1 MTERESTI
9 DHAELLQQFREADDT
24 CRPAREL
31 AERDR
36 DYYDGKQLSGE
47 ELEALRKRRQPAV
60 ISNRIA
66 PKIDALIGHEKR
78 IRTDPRAYPR
88 TPKHEGEAEAV
99 TDSIRYVCD
108 ANRFSQIRSGV
119 AENLFIEG
127 AGGATVKVE
136 VTGDEIEVVISLVP
150 WDRMYWDPH
159 SRNRDFSDASY
170 MGVALWMDEKDAKAL
185 AGPDADSAAVDL
197 ILEGSYAN
205 PGSTGDT
212 YDDRPQFTWG
222 DLKRRRVRVLQHR
235 FKQGGDWW
243 TAIICGGGFLRDPQ
257 KSPYLDEK
265 GLTQCDLVATSAY
278 IDRENNRYGVVRRMI
293 SPQDEINK
301 RRSKALHL
309 LNSRQV
315 IAEKGA
321 TEDREQAR
329 REIAR
334 PDGYVEINGDM
345 RFEVLDGIALAQG
358 QFNLLQEAKAEIDAS
373 GVNPAIEGDASAP
386 SGRAQEMMMASG
398 LAEMAGVFEALRD
411 WSWEVYRQVWYR
423 IRQYWTDERWIR
435 VTDDERNLRW
445 VAINRPVTGADMA
458 IQEAEQAGQPMD
470 AQQQAMLKSDP
481 SMQQVVSTQNPLG
494 ELDVDLILEDGPDS
508 VNLQSEQYQSLIE
521 LKKADPA
528 AIPTRAIIEASSL
541 RNKDQILEHLDSGG
555 IPPQVQQQIQQMQQA
570 LQQAELAVKEAEQK
584 ANDNQADN
592 AIKAAELQLK
602 QQELVLRLEELR
614 LEMFKAE
621 TERITATRPQVEV
634 IATPPSSGVF
644 DGQVSS

>member
-1 MTERESTI
+1 MTESESTI

-31 AERDR
+31 SERDR

-60 ISNRIA
+60 ISNRIG

-99 TDSIRYVCD
+99 TDAIRFVCD
-108 ANRFSQIRSGV
+108 ENRFSQIRSGV
-119 AENLFIEG
+119 SENLFIEG

-136 VTGDEIEVVISLVP
+136 VNGDEIEVVISLVP

-170 MGVALWMDEKDAKAL
+170 MGVALWMDERDAKEL
-185 AGPDADSAAVDL
+185 AGPDADAAAVAL

-205 PGSTGDT
+205 PGTTGDT

-235 FKQGGDWW
+235 FKRGGEWW
-243 TAIICGGGFLRDPQ
+243 TAIICGGGFLRNPQ
-257 KSPYLDEK
+257 RSPYVDEK

-278 IDRENNRYGVVRRMI
+278 IDRENSRYGVVRRMV

-315 IAEKGA
+315 IAERGA
-321 TEDREQAR
+321 TQDREQAR
-329 REIAR
+329 REVAR
-334 PDGYVEINGDM
+334 PDGYVEVNGGM
-345 RFEVLDGIALAQG
+345 RFEIQDGIALAQG
-358 QFNLLQEAKAEIDAS
+358 QFSLLQEAKAEIDAS

-445 VAINRPVTGADMA
+445 VAINRPVTRADLV
-458 IQEAEQAGQPMD
+458 IQEAEEAGQPLD

-481 SMQQVVSTQNPLG
+481 GMQQVVSTQNPLG

-541 RNKDQILEHLDSGG
+541 RNKEQILEHLDSGG

-570 LQQAELAVKEAEQK
+570 LQQAELAVQEAEQK

-602 QQELVLRLEELR
+602 QQELVLRQEELR

-621 TERITATRPQVEV
+621 TERIAATRPQVEV

-644 DGQVSS
+644 DGQVQP

>member
-1 MTERESTI
+1 MTESDNQI
-9 DHAELLQQFREADDT
+9 GHAELLQQFREADDT
-24 CRPAREL
+24 SRSAREL
-31 AERDR
+31 SERDR
-36 DYYDGKQLSGE
+36 DYYDGKQLSEE
-47 ELEALRKRRQPAV
+47 ELEALRKRRQPPV
-60 ISNRIA
+60 VSNRIA

-88 TPKHEGEAEAV
+88 TPKHEAESESA

-108 ANRFSQIRSGV
+108 ANRFSQIRSNV

-127 AGGATVKVE
+127 AGGATVTVKAS
-136 VTGDEIEVVISLVP
+136 GDQLDVVISNVP
-150 WDRMYWDPH
+150 WDRFYWDPH
-159 SRNRDFSDASY
+159 SRKRDFSDASY
-170 MGVALWMDEKDAKAL
+170 LGVVLWMDEQEAIAL
-185 AGPDADSAAVDL
+185 AGPDADRSDVEL
-197 ILEGSYAN
+197 IIQGCYS
-205 PGSTGDT
+205 STATSGDT
-212 YDDRPQFTWG
+212 YDDRPQFVWG

-235 FKQGGDWW
+235 FKRNGEWH

-257 KSPYLDEK
+257 VSPYVDEK
-265 GLTQCDLVATSAY
+265 GIPQCDLIGTSAY

-315 IAEKGA
+315 IADKGA
-321 TEDREQAR
+321 VDDREQAR
-329 REIAR
+329 REMAR
-334 PDGYVEINGDM
+334 PDGYVEVNGGM
-345 RFEVLDGIALAQG
+345 RFETADGIALAAG

-411 WSWEVYRQVWYR
+411 WSWEVYRQVWFR
-423 IRQYWTDERWIR
+423 IRQYWTDEKWIR
-435 VTDDERNLRW
+435 VTDDERNMRW
-445 VAINRPVTGADMA
+445 VAINRPMTQADLM
-458 IQEAEQAGQPMD
+458 IEQAEQSGQPLD
-470 AQQQAMLKSDP
+470 QQQIAQLRSDP
-481 SMQQVVSTQNPLG
+481 MMQQVSVQNPLG

-528 AIPTRAIIEASSL
+528 SIPTRMIIEASSL

-555 IPPQVQQQIQQMQQA
+555 IPPQVQQQMQEMQQA
-570 LQQAELAVKEAEQK
+570 LQQAQQAVQESEQK
-584 ANDNQADN
+584 AQEAQADN

-602 QQELVLRLEELR
+602 QHELAIRQEELGIER
-614 LEMFKAE
+614 YRAE
-621 TERITATRPQVEV
+621 TERITAMRPDQEPQQ
-634 IATPPSSGVF
+634 TPPESGVF
-644 DGQVSS
+644 SG